1 MFPTNKV
8 GRNKKNSKLMK
19 IGIYHFCSDS
29 VFKKNR
35 ADYRRQKVWMVRK
48 GLFEE
53 VTFNSK
59 PEGR

>member
-1 MFPTNKV
+1 
-8 GRNKKNSKLMK
+8 MK

-35 ADYRRQKVWMVRK
+35 ADYGRQKVWVVRK
-48 GLFEE
+48 GPFEE

-59 PEGR
+59 PEG